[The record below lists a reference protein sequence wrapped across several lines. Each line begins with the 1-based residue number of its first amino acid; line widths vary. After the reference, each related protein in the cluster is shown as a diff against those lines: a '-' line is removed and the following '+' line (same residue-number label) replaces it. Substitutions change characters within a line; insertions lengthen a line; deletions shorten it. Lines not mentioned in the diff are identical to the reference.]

1 MSRENKGNR
10 RGNNPIFFQLNL
22 VLLLEHVAAK
32 LHDFAENN
40 VLQSV
45 TLARSFRRGEV
56 TWAER
61 TLGRFEL

>member
-1 MSRENKGNR
+1 M
-10 RGNNPIFFQLNL
+10 
-22 VLLLEHVAAK
+22 LEHVAAK

-45 TLARSFRRGEV
+45 TLARSFRRGGV